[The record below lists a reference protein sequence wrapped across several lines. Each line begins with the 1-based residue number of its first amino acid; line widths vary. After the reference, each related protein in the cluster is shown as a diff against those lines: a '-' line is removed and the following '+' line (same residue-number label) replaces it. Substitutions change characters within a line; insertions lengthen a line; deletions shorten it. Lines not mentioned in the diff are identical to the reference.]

1 MKNEKNLAMA
11 KLVLSMVIFGTI
23 GIFRR
28 YIPLSSGVI
37 AMTRGFVG
45 AAVLLL
51 AVLITG
57 KKLSPASIWEN
68 LLLLCLSGGA
78 MGFNWILLFEAY
90 NYTSV
95 AAATLCYYMA
105 PIFIILLSPAVLG
118 EKLTAKRGLCV
129 FLALIGMVLVSG
141 VLGAGFTGAGELR
154 GVLLGLG
161 AAVLYASVILMNKR
175 MKPIPAY
182 DRTILQLF
190 SAAAVLLVYNLFT
203 GELKG
208 LAFTPLS
215 LTTLAVVCV
224 IHTGLAYGLYF
235 ASMDKLPAQALA
247 LFSYIDPVVAVLLSA
262 LLLHEDMTVLT
273 ALGAVLVLGGAILSE
288 LPERKPR
295 ETGC

>member
-1 MKNEKNLAMA
+1 MKNEKASAMA
-11 KLVLSMVIFGTI
+11 KLVSSMVIFGTI

-37 AMTRGFVG
+37 AMARGFVG

-51 AVLITG
+51 ALLLTG
-57 KKLSPASIWEN
+57 KRLTPAAIREN

-95 AAATLCYYMA
+95 ATATLCYYMA
-105 PIFIILLSPAVLG
+105 PIFILLLSPAVLG
-118 EKLTAKRGLCV
+118 ERLTAKRGLCV
-129 FLALIGMVLVSG
+129 GLALIGMVLVSG
-141 VLGAGFTGAGELR
+141 VLGAGFSGAGELR

-182 DRTILQLF
+182 DRTVLQLF
-190 SAAAVLLVYNLFT
+190 SAAAVLLVYVLFT
-203 GELKG
+203 GELTG
-208 LAFTPLS
+208 IEFTPLS
-215 LTTLAVVCV
+215 LAMLAVVCV
-224 IHTGLAYGLYF
+224 VHTGLAYALYF
-235 ASMDKLPAQALA
+235 GSMEKLPAQALA

-262 LLLHEDMTVLT
+262 LFLHEDMTVLT
-273 ALGAVLVLGGAILSE
+273 AIGAVLVLGGAVLSE
-288 LPERKPR
+288 LPERKK
-295 ETGC
+295 E